1 MLPEVRVYP
10 NPEEL
15 ARGAAEEFIR
25 TGQAA
30 IGVRGKFLAALS
42 GGETPKRTFEHLSR
56 RGAEL
61 DWGRVHLFWADERA
75 VPRTDP
81 SSNFRLAR
89 ELLLSRLPVPDTSV
103 HPWRTDLP
111 PAEAARDYQDTLAR
125 VFGIVPTETP
135 AFDLI
140 FLGVGCDGHT
150 ASLFP
155 GSPGLEENGKW
166 AVENS
171 APPPVGARLTLT
183 LPVLNA
189 ARQAVFLAQGADKA
203 PIVQRVLAGDRTL
216 PAARVRARRTIWIL
230 DRLAAGR
237 RGAG

>member
-25 TGQAA
+25 TAQAA

-61 DWGRVHLFWADERA
+61 DWDRVHLFWADERP
-75 VPRTDP
+75 VPGTDP
-81 SSNFRLAR
+81 RSNFRLAR
-89 ELLLSRLPVPDTSV
+89 DLLLSRLPVPDTGL

-111 PAEAARDYQDTLAR
+111 LAEAAREYQDTLAR
-125 VFGIVPTETP
+125 VFGILPSETP
-135 AFDLI
+135 EFDLI
-140 FLGVGCDGHT
+140 LLGVGGDGHT

-155 GSPGLEENGKW
+155 GSPALDEAGRW

-171 APPPVGARLTLT
+171 VPPPVGARLTLT

-189 ARQAVFLAQGADKA
+189 ARQAVFLAEGTEKA
-203 PIVQRVLAGDRTL
+203 PIVRRVLAGDRTL

-230 DRLAAGR
+230 DRPAAGR
-237 RGAG
+237 P